1 MFSKSVM
8 VYNHIISI
16 VSNQRLG
23 YVLLLVLFVFTNV
36 ACTQKK
42 GITDDCSEKLATMA
56 IDTLLTDTTFMKE
69 CKPVLDTTRLGNH
82 IRPLPPAYT
91 LDKLPDTVVRVD
103 FDYKDF
109 DWELDRKSVV

>member
-1 MFSKSVM
+1 M
-8 VYNHIISI
+8 VYNQIISI

-56 IDTLLTDTTFMKE
+56 IA
-69 CKPVLDTTRLGNH
+69 
-82 IRPLPPAYT
+82 PPA
-91 LDKLPDTVVRVD
+91 D
-103 FDYKDF
+103 
-109 DWELDRKSVV
+109 